1 MLELTTINTT
11 ELTNKK
17 LGTQLNTIKKAVDT
31 GNNQQW
37 KIADAIATIVDDE
50 LFVDDFETEGNLAK
64 VLGMSRPNLNKMKK
78 ASHYHKEVEELNAF
92 TLTKVMELLV
102 IPQEEIVDFLDGY
115 MITPSSTC
123 REVRE
128 AVSAWKDDNVVA
140 DAEITD
146 AEDTEIT
153 DAEDAD
159 TNTEITNNQN
169 EAETE
174 EAIDY
179 INAIEKIAIKC
190 TESQSDG
197 YSQIMRICEA
207 IEETN
212 ESGTKSTFDAVL
224 EMVDTLEKA
233 ELIAIKEYIEK
244 RL

>member
-11 ELTNKK
+11 ELTNMK
-17 LGTQLNTIKKAVDT
+17 LGTQLNNIKKAVDT

-50 LFVDDFETEGNLAK
+50 LFIDDFETEGNLAK

-78 ASHYHKEVEELNAF
+78 ASHYHKEVAELNAF

-128 AVSAWKDDNVVA
+128 AVSAWKDDNIVA

-146 AEDTEIT
+146 AED
-153 DAEDAD
+153 AEDETNAD
-159 TNTEITNNQN
+159 DSESTVVDES
-169 EAETE
+169 
-174 EAIDY
+174 
-179 INAIEKIAIKC
+179 
-190 TESQSDG
+190 TESST
-197 YSQIMRICEA
+197 SN
-207 IEETN
+207 N
-212 ESGTKSTFDAVL
+212 EDDALAPVKNLIDTMNRDELL
-224 EMVDTLEKA
+224 EL
-233 ELIAIKEYIEK
+233 KEYIEK

>member
-17 LGTQLNTIKKAVDT
+17 LGTQLNAIKKAVDT

-102 IPQEEIVDFLDGY
+102 IPKEEIVDFLDGY

-146 AEDTEIT
+146 AEYAKDEVEQESKEV
-153 DAEDAD
+153 DES
-159 TNTEITNNQN
+159 
-169 EAETE
+169 
-174 EAIDY
+174 
-179 INAIEKIAIKC
+179 
-190 TESQSDG
+190 TES
-197 YSQIMRICEA
+197 
-207 IEETN
+207 
-212 ESGTKSTFDAVL
+212 STSNNDDDSLASIKN
-224 EMVDTLEKA
+224 MIDTMSRD
-233 ELIAIKEYIEK
+233 ELLALKEYIEK

>member
-17 LGTQLNTIKKAVDT
+17 LGTQLDNIKKAVDT

-50 LFVDDFETEGNLAK
+50 LFIDDFETEGNLAK

-78 ASHYHKEVEELNAF
+78 ASHYHKEVAELNAF
-92 TLTKVMELLV
+92 TLTKVMELLI
-102 IPQEEIVDFLDGY
+102 IPKEKIVEFLDDY

-128 AVSAWKDDNVVA
+128 AVSAWKDDNIVA

-146 AEDTEIT
+146 AED
-153 DAEDAD
+153 AEDV
-159 TNTEITNNQN
+159 TNEN
-169 EAETE
+169 ESESTVVDET
-174 EAIDY
+174 
-179 INAIEKIAIKC
+179 
-190 TESQSDG
+190 TESST
-197 YSQIMRICEA
+197 SN
-207 IEETN
+207 TN
-212 ESGTKSTFDAVL
+212 EDALATIKNLIDTMSRDELL
-224 EMVDTLEKA
+224 EV
-233 ELIAIKEYIEK
+233 KEYIEK

>member
-37 KIADAIATIVDDE
+37 KIADAIATIVDNE
-50 LFVDDFETEGNLAK
+50 LFIDDFETEGNLAK

-102 IPQEEIVDFLDGY
+102 IPKEEIVDFLDGY

-146 AEDTEIT
+146 AED
-153 DAEDAD
+153 AEDATD
-159 TNTEITNNQN
+159 EN
-169 EAETE
+169 EYESTVV
-174 EAIDY
+174 DDS
-179 INAIEKIAIKC
+179 
-190 TESQSDG
+190 TES
-197 YSQIMRICEA
+197 
-207 IEETN
+207 
-212 ESGTKSTFDAVL
+212 STSNTDDDAL
-224 EMVDTLEKA
+224 APIKNLIDTMNHD
-233 ELIAIKEYIEK
+233 ELLALKEYIEK

>member
-17 LGTQLNTIKKAVDT
+17 LGTQLNNIKKAVDT

-102 IPQEEIVDFLDGY
+102 IPKEEVVDFLDGY
-115 MITPSSTC
+115 MITPSSTV

-146 AEDTEIT
+146 AEEVT
-153 DAEDAD
+153 DEAGEESTVVDDA
-159 TNTEITNNQN
+159 
-169 EAETE
+169 
-174 EAIDY
+174 
-179 INAIEKIAIKC
+179 
-190 TESQSDG
+190 TES
-197 YSQIMRICEA
+197 
-207 IEETN
+207 
-212 ESGTKSTFDAVL
+212 STSNTDDDELAPIKKL
-224 EMVDTLEKA
+224 IDTLNRD
-233 ELIAIKEYIEK
+233 ELLELKEYIE
-244 RL
+244 RWL

>member
-17 LGTQLNTIKKAVDT
+17 LGTQLNAIKKAVDT

-50 LFVDDFETEGNLAK
+50 LFIDDFETEGNLAK

-128 AVSAWKDDNVVA
+128 AVSAWKDDNIIV
-140 DAEITD
+140 DAAGIHSIES
-146 AEDTEIT
+146 EIT
-153 DAEDAD
+153 DAEDATDETSAD
-159 TNTEITNNQN
+159 TTAVEESTESSMPNTNN
-169 EAETE
+169 EA
-174 EAIDY
+174 
-179 INAIEKIAIKC
+179 
-190 TESQSDG
+190 
-197 YSQIMRICEA
+197 
-207 IEETN
+207 
-212 ESGTKSTFDAVL
+212 L
-224 EMVDTLEKA
+224 EPVMKLVDTMTRD
-233 ELIAIKEYIEK
+233 ELLALKEYIEK

>member
-17 LGTQLNTIKKAVDT
+17 LGTQLNAIKKAVDT

-102 IPQEEIVDFLDGY
+102 IPQDEIVDFLDGY

-128 AVSAWKDDNVVA
+128 AVSAWKDDNIVA

-146 AEDTEIT
+146 AEDAE
-153 DAEDAD
+153 DAED
-159 TNTEITNNQN
+159 
-169 EAETE
+169 
-174 EAIDY
+174 
-179 INAIEKIAIKC
+179 
-190 TESQSDG
+190 
-197 YSQIMRICEA
+197 
-207 IEETN
+207 ETN
-212 ESGTKSTFDAVL
+212 ENESESAVVDESTESSTSNNDDDAL
-224 EMVDTLEKA
+224 TPIKNLIDTMSRD
-233 ELIAIKEYIEK
+233 ELLALKEYIEK

>member
-1 MLELTTINTT
+1 MLELATINTT
-11 ELTNKK
+11 ELNNKK
-17 LGTQLNTIKKAVDT
+17 LGTQLNNIKKAVDT

-50 LFVDDFETEGNLAK
+50 LFIDDFETEGNLAK

-128 AVSAWKDDNVVA
+128 AVSAWKDDNIVA

-146 AEDTEIT
+146 AED
-153 DAEDAD
+153 AED
-159 TNTEITNNQN
+159 
-169 EAETE
+169 
-174 EAIDY
+174 
-179 INAIEKIAIKC
+179 
-190 TESQSDG
+190 
-197 YSQIMRICEA
+197 
-207 IEETN
+207 ETN
-212 ESGTKSTFDAVL
+212 ENESESTIVDESTESSTSNTNDDAL
-224 EMVDTLEKA
+224 TPIKNLIDTMTRD
-233 ELIAIKEYIEK
+233 ELIALKEYIEK

>member
-17 LGTQLNTIKKAVDT
+17 LGTQLNNIKKAVDT

-37 KIADAIATIVDDE
+37 KIADAIATIIDDE

-102 IPQEEIVDFLDGY
+102 IPKEEIVDFLDGY

-128 AVSAWKDDNVVA
+128 AVSAWKDDNIIV
-140 DAEITD
+140 DAAGIHSIESEITD
-146 AEDTEIT
+146 AEDET
-153 DAEDAD
+153 DETNAD
-159 TNTEITNNQN
+159 TTVVDESNESSTSNT
-169 EAETE
+169 
-174 EAIDY
+174 
-179 INAIEKIAIKC
+179 IN
-190 TESQSDG
+190 
-197 YSQIMRICEA
+197 EA
-207 IEETN
+207 IEPIM
-212 ESGTKSTFDAVL
+212 KL
-224 EMVDTLEKA
+224 IDTMTRD
-233 ELIAIKEYIEK
+233 ELIALKEYIEK

>member
-17 LGTQLNTIKKAVDT
+17 LGTQLNNIKKAVDT

-128 AVSAWKDDNVVA
+128 AVSAWKDDNIVA

-146 AEDTEIT
+146 AEDAT
-153 DAEDAD
+153 DE
-159 TNTEITNNQN
+159 N
-169 EAETE
+169 ESESTVVDE
-174 EAIDY
+174 S
-179 INAIEKIAIKC
+179 
-190 TESQSDG
+190 TES
-197 YSQIMRICEA
+197 
-207 IEETN
+207 
-212 ESGTKSTFDAVL
+212 STSNTDDDAL
-224 EMVDTLEKA
+224 APIKNLIDTLNRD
-233 ELIAIKEYIEK
+233 ELLEVKEYIEK

>member
-78 ASHYHKEVEELNAF
+78 ASHYHREVEELNAF

-102 IPQEEIVDFLDGY
+102 IPQDEIVDFLDGY

-128 AVSAWKDDNVVA
+128 AVSAWKDDNIVA

-146 AEDTEIT
+146 AED
-153 DAEDAD
+153 AED
-159 TNTEITNNQN
+159 
-169 EAETE
+169 
-174 EAIDY
+174 
-179 INAIEKIAIKC
+179 
-190 TESQSDG
+190 
-197 YSQIMRICEA
+197 
-207 IEETN
+207 ETN
-212 ESGTKSTFDAVL
+212 ENESTVVDESTESSTSNTDDDAL
-224 EMVDTLEKA
+224 APIKKLIDTMNHD
-233 ELIAIKEYIEK
+233 ELLALKEYIEK

>member
-17 LGTQLNTIKKAVDT
+17 LGTQLNAIKKAVDT

-78 ASHYHKEVEELNAF
+78 ASHYHKEVAELNAF
-92 TLTKVMELLV
+92 TLTKVMELFV
-102 IPQEEIVDFLDGY
+102 IPQGEIVDFLDGY

-128 AVSAWKDDNVVA
+128 AVSAWKDDNIVA

-146 AEDTEIT
+146 AEDAEIT
-153 DAEDAD
+153 DAEESTVVD
-159 TNTEITNNQN
+159 
-169 EAETE
+169 EA
-174 EAIDY
+174 
-179 INAIEKIAIKC
+179 
-190 TESQSDG
+190 TES
-197 YSQIMRICEA
+197 
-207 IEETN
+207 
-212 ESGTKSTFDAVL
+212 STSNNDDDAFTSIKNL
-224 EMVDTLEKA
+224 IDTMSRD
-233 ELIAIKEYIEK
+233 ELLALKEYIEK

>member
-1 MLELTTINTT
+1 MFHVKHSNKNLLTYRHIGENGDKNMLELTTINTT

-17 LGTQLNTIKKAVDT
+17 LGTQLNAIKKAVDT

-102 IPQEEIVDFLDGY
+102 IPKEEIVDFLDGY

-146 AEDTEIT
+146 AEDAETT
-153 DAEDAD
+153 DADESTVVD
-159 TNTEITNNQN
+159 
-169 EAETE
+169 EA
-174 EAIDY
+174 
-179 INAIEKIAIKC
+179 
-190 TESQSDG
+190 TESSTSNTNDDALAP
-197 YSQIMRICEA
+197 IKNLIDTMTR
-207 IEETN
+207 EEL
-212 ESGTKSTFDAVL
+212 L
-224 EMVDTLEKA
+224 EV
-233 ELIAIKEYIEK
+233 KEYIEK

>member
-11 ELTNKK
+11 ELANKK
-17 LGTQLNTIKKAVDT
+17 LCTQLNAIKKAVDT

-78 ASHYHKEVEELNAF
+78 ASHYHKEIEELNAF

-128 AVSAWKDDNVVA
+128 AVSAWQDDNIVA
-140 DAEITD
+140 DAKITD
-146 AEDTEIT
+146 AEDEE
-153 DAEDAD
+153 DAE
-159 TNTEITNNQN
+159 
-169 EAETE
+169 E
-174 EAIDY
+174 EVEQESKAIDEESTQCDTPSAY
-179 INAIEKIAIKC
+179 FTILELVEKLE
-190 TESQSDG
+190 ES
-197 YSQIMRICEA
+197 
-207 IEETN
+207 
-212 ESGTKSTFDAVL
+212 
-224 EMVDTLEKA
+224 
-233 ELIAIKEYIEK
+233 ELIALKEYIEK

>member
-1 MLELTTINTT
+1 MLELTTINTM

-17 LGTQLNTIKKAVDT
+17 LGTQLNNIKKAVDT

-102 IPQEEIVDFLDGY
+102 IPQEKIVDFLDGY

-128 AVSAWKDDNVVA
+128 AVSAWKDDNIVA

-146 AEDTEIT
+146 AED
-153 DAEDAD
+153 AED
-159 TNTEITNNQN
+159 EV
-169 EAETE
+169 EH
-174 EAIDY
+174 
-179 INAIEKIAIKC
+179 
-190 TESQSDG
+190 ESKEGDES
-197 YSQIMRICEA
+197 
-207 IEETN
+207 N
-212 ESGTKSTFDAVL
+212 ESSTSNSC
-224 EMVDTLEKA
+224 EDTMTHIERMIDTMNRD
-233 ELIAIKEYIEK
+233 ELLALKEYIEK

>member
-17 LGTQLNTIKKAVDT
+17 LGTQLTAIKKAVDT

-78 ASHYHKEVEELNAF
+78 ASHYHKEVDELNAF

-102 IPQEEIVDFLDGY
+102 IPQDEIVDFLDGY

-128 AVSAWKDDNVVA
+128 AVSAWKDDNIVA

-146 AEDTEIT
+146 AED
-153 DAEDAD
+153 AEGAKDEVEQESKVVDEESTQCD
-159 TNTEITNNQN
+159 TPSAYFTILELVEKLE
-169 EAETE
+169 EAELL
-174 EAIDY
+174 A
-179 INAIEKIAIKC
+179 
-190 TESQSDG
+190 
-197 YSQIMRICEA
+197 
-207 IEETN
+207 
-212 ESGTKSTFDAVL
+212 L
-224 EMVDTLEKA
+224 
-233 ELIAIKEYIEK
+233 KEYIEK

>member
-17 LGTQLNTIKKAVDT
+17 LGTQLNAIKKAVDT

-78 ASHYHKEVEELNAF
+78 ASHYHKEVVELNAF

-102 IPQEEIVDFLDGY
+102 IPKEEIVDFLDGY

-128 AVSAWKDDNVVA
+128 AASAWKDDNIVV
-140 DAEITD
+140 DSSGIHSIES
-146 AEDTEIT
+146 EIT
-153 DAEDAD
+153 DAEDATDETRED
-159 TNTEITNNQN
+159 TTVVDESNESSTSNT
-169 EAETE
+169 
-174 EAIDY
+174 
-179 INAIEKIAIKC
+179 IN
-190 TESQSDG
+190 
-197 YSQIMRICEA
+197 EA
-207 IEETN
+207 IEPIMKLINTM
-212 ESGTKSTFDAVL
+212 TRD
-224 EMVDTLEKA
+224 
-233 ELIAIKEYIEK
+233 ELIALKEYIEK

>member
-11 ELTNKK
+11 ELANKK
-17 LGTQLNTIKKAVDT
+17 LGTQLNIIKKAVDT

-64 VLGMSRPNLNKMKK
+64 VLGMSRSNLNKMKK
-78 ASHYHKEVEELNAF
+78 ASHYHKEVVELNAF

-128 AVSAWKDDNVVA
+128 AVSAWKDDNIVA
-140 DAEITD
+140 DAK
-146 AEDTEIT
+146 IT

-159 TNTEITNNQN
+159 DSMDEVEQESKAIY
-169 EAETE
+169 E
-174 EAIDY
+174 ESTQCDTPSAYFTILELV
-179 INAIEKIAIKC
+179 EKL
-190 TESQSDG
+190 
-197 YSQIMRICEA
+197 
-207 IEETN
+207 EE
-212 ESGTKSTFDAVL
+212 
-224 EMVDTLEKA
+224 A
-233 ELIAIKEYIEK
+233 ELIALKEYIEK

>member
-11 ELTNKK
+11 ELANKK

-78 ASHYHKEVEELNAF
+78 ASHYHKEITELNAF

-102 IPQEEIVDFLDGY
+102 IPQDEIVDFLDGY

-128 AVSAWKDDNVVA
+128 AVSAWKDDNIVA

-146 AEDTEIT
+146 AEDADDAT
-153 DAEDAD
+153 DE
-159 TNTEITNNQN
+159 N
-169 EAETE
+169 ESESTVVDE
-174 EAIDY
+174 S
-179 INAIEKIAIKC
+179 
-190 TESQSDG
+190 TES
-197 YSQIMRICEA
+197 
-207 IEETN
+207 
-212 ESGTKSTFDAVL
+212 STSNTDDDSLAPIKNL
-224 EMVDTLEKA
+224 IDTLNRD
-233 ELIAIKEYIEK
+233 ELLEVKEYIEK

>member
-17 LGTQLNTIKKAVDT
+17 LGTQLNNIKKAVDT

-50 LFVDDFETEGNLAK
+50 LFVDDFETEGNLAN

-92 TLTKVMELLV
+92 TLTKVMELLI
-102 IPQEEIVDFLDGY
+102 IPKEEIVDFLDGY
-115 MITPSSTC
+115 MITPSNTC

-128 AVSAWKDDNVVA
+128 AVSAWKDDNIVA

-146 AEDTEIT
+146 SE
-153 DAEDAD
+153 DAED
-159 TNTEITNNQN
+159 
-169 EAETE
+169 
-174 EAIDY
+174 
-179 INAIEKIAIKC
+179 
-190 TESQSDG
+190 
-197 YSQIMRICEA
+197 
-207 IEETN
+207 ETN
-212 ESGTKSTFDAVL
+212 ENESESTVVEDSTDSSTSNTNDDAL
-224 EMVDTLEKA
+224 APIKNLIDTMNHD
-233 ELIAIKEYIEK
+233 ELLALKEYIEK

>member
-17 LGTQLNTIKKAVDT
+17 LGTQLNAIKKAVET

-64 VLGMSRPNLNKMKK
+64 VLGMSRPNLNKMKN
-78 ASHYHKEVEELNAF
+78 ASHYHKEIEELNAF

-128 AVSAWKDDNVVA
+128 AVSAWKDDNIVA

-146 AEDTEIT
+146 AEDADTNTESTDAEDADTNTEIT

-159 TNTEITNNQN
+159 TNTEITDAVI
-169 EAETE
+169 E
-174 EAIDY
+174 Y
-179 INAIEKIAIKC
+179 INAIEKIATKC

-207 IEETN
+207 IKN
-212 ESGTKSTFDAVL
+212 K
-224 EMVDTLEKA
+224 
-233 ELIAIKEYIEK
+233 
-244 RL
+244 

>member
-78 ASHYHKEVEELNAF
+78 ASHYHKEVAELNAF
-92 TLTKVMELLV
+92 TLTKIMELLV
-102 IPQEEIVDFLDGY
+102 IPQDEIVDFLDGY

-128 AVSAWKDDNVVA
+128 AVSAWKDDNIVA
-140 DAEITD
+140 DAKITD
-146 AEDTEIT
+146 SEDEEVTE
-153 DAEDAD
+153 DEV
-159 TNTEITNNQN
+159 EP
-169 EAETE
+169 ESK
-174 EAIDY
+174 AID
-179 INAIEKIAIKC
+179 E
-190 TESQSDG
+190 ESTQCD
-197 YSQIMRICEA
+197 
-207 IEETN
+207 TP
-212 ESGTKSTFDAVL
+212 STYFTIL
-224 EMVDTLEKA
+224 EMLDTLEEA
-233 ELIAIKEYIEK
+233 ELIALKEYIEK

>member
-11 ELTNKK
+11 KLTNKK
-17 LGTQLNTIKKAVDT
+17 LGTQLNNIKKAVDT

-37 KIADAIATIVDDE
+37 KIADAIATIVDDK
-50 LFVDDFETEGNLAK
+50 LFVDDFEKEGYLAK
-64 VLGMSRPNLNKMKK
+64 VLGMSRSNLNKMKK

-102 IPQEEIVDFLDGY
+102 IPKEEIVDFLDGY

-128 AVSAWKDDNVVA
+128 AVSAWKDDNIVA

-146 AEDTEIT
+146 AEDEEY
-153 DAEDAD
+153 AEG
-159 TNTEITNNQN
+159 EVEQ
-169 EAETE
+169 ESK
-174 EAIDY
+174 AID
-179 INAIEKIAIKC
+179 E
-190 TESQSDG
+190 ESTQCD
-197 YSQIMRICEA
+197 
-207 IEETN
+207 TP
-212 ESGTKSTFDAVL
+212 STYFTIL

-233 ELIAIKEYIEK
+233 ELIELKEYIEK

>member
-17 LGTQLNTIKKAVDT
+17 LGTQLNAIKKAVDT

-50 LFVDDFETEGNLAK
+50 LFIDDFKTEGNLAK

-78 ASHYHKEVEELNAF
+78 ASHYHKEVEELNNF

-128 AVSAWKDDNVVA
+128 AVSAWKDDNIVA
-140 DAEITD
+140 DAEITNAED
-146 AEDTEIT
+146 AED
-153 DAEDAD
+153 
-159 TNTEITNNQN
+159 
-169 EAETE
+169 
-174 EAIDY
+174 
-179 INAIEKIAIKC
+179 
-190 TESQSDG
+190 
-197 YSQIMRICEA
+197 
-207 IEETN
+207 ETN
-212 ESGTKSTFDAVL
+212 ENESESTVVDESTESSTSNTDDDAL
-224 EMVDTLEKA
+224 APIKNLIDTMNRD
-233 ELIAIKEYIEK
+233 ELLALKEYIEK

>member
-17 LGTQLNTIKKAVDT
+17 LGTQLNAIKKAVDT

-78 ASHYHKEVEELNAF
+78 ASHYHKEVAELNAF

-102 IPQEEIVDFLDGY
+102 IPKEEIVDFLDGY

-128 AVSAWKDDNVVA
+128 AVSAWKDDNIVA
-140 DAEITD
+140 DAKITD
-146 AEDTEIT
+146 AKDTEVAT
-153 DAEDAD
+153 DE
-159 TNTEITNNQN
+159 N
-169 EAETE
+169 ESESTVF
-174 EAIDY
+174 DDS
-179 INAIEKIAIKC
+179 
-190 TESQSDG
+190 TES
-197 YSQIMRICEA
+197 
-207 IEETN
+207 
-212 ESGTKSTFDAVL
+212 STSNTDDDAL
-224 EMVDTLEKA
+224 APIKNLIDTLNRD
-233 ELIAIKEYIEK
+233 ELLEVKEYIEK

>member
-17 LGTQLNTIKKAVDT
+17 LGTQLNNIKNAVDT

-102 IPQEEIVDFLDGY
+102 IPKEEIVDFLDGY

-128 AVSAWKDDNVVA
+128 AVSAWKDDNIVA

-146 AEDTEIT
+146 AEDAE
-153 DAEDAD
+153 DAED
-159 TNTEITNNQN
+159 
-169 EAETE
+169 
-174 EAIDY
+174 
-179 INAIEKIAIKC
+179 
-190 TESQSDG
+190 
-197 YSQIMRICEA
+197 
-207 IEETN
+207 ETN
-212 ESGTKSTFDAVL
+212 ENESTVVDDSTESSTSNTDDDALAEIKEMIDLMNRDELL
-224 EMVDTLEKA
+224 EL
-233 ELIAIKEYIEK
+233 KEYIER

>member
-17 LGTQLNTIKKAVDT
+17 LGTHLNNIKKAVDT

-50 LFVDDFETEGNLAK
+50 LFIDDFETEGNLAK

-102 IPQEEIVDFLDGY
+102 IPKEEIVDFLDDY

-128 AVSAWKDDNVVA
+128 AVSEWKDDNIVA

-146 AEDTEIT
+146 AED
-153 DAEDAD
+153 
-159 TNTEITNNQN
+159 
-169 EAETE
+169 
-174 EAIDY
+174 
-179 INAIEKIAIKC
+179 
-190 TESQSDG
+190 
-197 YSQIMRICEA
+197 
-207 IEETN
+207 ETN
-212 ESGTKSTFDAVL
+212 ENESESTVVDETTESSTSNTRDDALAPVKNLIDTMNRDELL
-224 EMVDTLEKA
+224 EL
-233 ELIAIKEYIEK
+233 KEYIEK

>member
-1 MLELTTINTT
+1 MLELATINTT

-17 LGTQLNTIKKAVDT
+17 LGTQLNNIKKAVDT

-50 LFVDDFETEGNLAK
+50 LFIDDFETEGNLAK

-78 ASHYHKEVEELNAF
+78 ASHYHKEVEELNTF

-146 AEDTEIT
+146 AEDAT
-153 DAEDAD
+153 DETIEDTTDVDESNESSTSNTYEDALAPIKNMID
-159 TNTEITNNQN
+159 TMTR
-169 EAETE
+169 
-174 EAIDY
+174 D
-179 INAIEKIAIKC
+179 
-190 TESQSDG
+190 
-197 YSQIMRICEA
+197 
-207 IEETN
+207 
-212 ESGTKSTFDAVL
+212 
-224 EMVDTLEKA
+224 
-233 ELIAIKEYIEK
+233 ELIALKEYIEK

>member
-17 LGTQLNTIKKAVDT
+17 LGTQLNAIKKAVDT

-78 ASHYHKEVEELNAF
+78 ASHYHKEVEELNNF
-92 TLTKVMELLV
+92 TLTKVMELLI
-102 IPQEEIVDFLDGY
+102 IPKEKIVEFLDDY

-128 AVSAWKDDNVVA
+128 AVSAWKDDNIVA

-146 AEDTEIT
+146 AED
-153 DAEDAD
+153 
-159 TNTEITNNQN
+159 
-169 EAETE
+169 
-174 EAIDY
+174 
-179 INAIEKIAIKC
+179 
-190 TESQSDG
+190 
-197 YSQIMRICEA
+197 
-207 IEETN
+207 ETN
-212 ESGTKSTFDAVL
+212 EDESESTV
-224 EMVDTLEKA
+224 VDESA
-233 ELIAIKEYIEK
+233 ESSTSNNEDDSLVSIKNLIDTMSRDELLALKEYIEK

>member
-17 LGTQLNTIKKAVDT
+17 LGTKLNEIKKAVDT

-78 ASHYHKEVEELNAF
+78 AAHYHKEVEELNAF

-128 AVSAWKDDNVVA
+128 AVSAWKDDNIVA

-146 AEDTEIT
+146 AEDEEC
-153 DAEDAD
+153 AEDEVEQASTVVDEESTQCD
-159 TNTEITNNQN
+159 TP
-169 EAETE
+169 
-174 EAIDY
+174 
-179 INAIEKIAIKC
+179 
-190 TESQSDG
+190 
-197 YSQIMRICEA
+197 
-207 IEETN
+207 
-212 ESGTKSTFDAVL
+212 STYFTIL
-224 EMVDTLEKA
+224 EMLDTLEKS
-233 ELIAIKEYIEK
+233 ELIALKEYIEK

>member
-50 LFVDDFETEGNLAK
+50 LFIDDFETEGNLAK

-78 ASHYHKEVEELNAF
+78 ASHYHNEVAELNAF

-102 IPQEEIVDFLDGY
+102 IPKEKIVDFLDGY

-123 REVRE
+123 REVRD

-146 AEDTEIT
+146 AED
-153 DAEDAD
+153 AEDATD
-159 TNTEITNNQN
+159 EYESTVV
-169 EAETE
+169 
-174 EAIDY
+174 DDS
-179 INAIEKIAIKC
+179 
-190 TESQSDG
+190 TESST
-197 YSQIMRICEA
+197 SN
-207 IEETN
+207 TN
-212 ESGTKSTFDAVL
+212 DDAL
-224 EMVDTLEKA
+224 ASIKNLIDTMNHD
-233 ELIAIKEYIEK
+233 ELLALKHYIEK